1 MPTGKNNLGSRWG
14 GSILLFLEEEEEDKK
29 RCRLGKCTKPTG
41 IRLCRASITSP
52 SRNLIEFDVV
62 IPISDTS
69 EREREKNTK
78 KIRQKPNFCF
88 VFLFAAAQWMYP
100 PDWRE
105 QWKHGRKPFRS
116 SSSAEDDVHWNLS
129 ALGFAFL
136 LVDWSGGWAS
146 RVRDLSGIAFF
157 FIIIFFVFF
166 LGLFECLQV
175 PWREM
180 KKKRTFVC
188 CCRSVYLNTRTR
200 WLVGGDQITYDYG

>member
-1 MPTGKNNLGSRWG
+1 M
-14 GSILLFLEEEEEDKK
+14 
-29 RCRLGKCTKPTG
+29 
-41 IRLCRASITSP
+41 
-52 SRNLIEFDVV
+52 

-157 FIIIFFVFF
+157 FHHHLLLLRLLLGFVWMSASSVTGDEEEKNFR
-166 LGLFECLQV
+166 LLLPQRLPKYAHPVIGRRGPNYIRLRLIAPTAARCK
-175 PWREM
+175 RERER
-180 KKKRTFVC
+180 KKKREEGKK
-188 CCRSVYLNTRTR
+188 S
-200 WLVGGDQITYDYG
+200 TY